1 MATRHDS
8 AAGQGRGL
16 YLVVTVVALL
26 IAVYLALQ
34 VIGFLVRLA
43 LLVAAV
49 LIGMAAYRAWKR
61 SP

>member
-1 MATRHDS
+1 MATRRDR
-8 AAGQGRGL
+8 AGGEGRGL
-16 YLVVTVVALL
+16 YLVVTIVALL

-49 LIGMAAYRAWKR
+49 LIGMAAYRAWRR

>member
-1 MATRHDS
+1 MATRRDS
-8 AAGQGRGL
+8 AGGEGRGL
-16 YLVVTVVALL
+16 YLVITVIALV
-26 IAVYLALQ
+26 IAVYLAFQ